1 MISFTVLLLLLFL
14 LSTYVIC
21 RSTTSER
28 SIFPQVEDSNMRQI
42 SESHG
47 VLTLVAGNGICCGIG
62 NGDYNGDEIMAA
74 TASLRYPHSVKIN
87 SPGDIFISDTV
98 NNRIRKIAAS
108 TGIITTVAGTGERGY
123 NGDGILAT
131 TAMLN
136 WPKSV
141 AFDTFG
147 NIFIADTHNHRI
159 RKIAAET
166 AIITTVAGKG
176 IKGFNMDGIPAIDA
190 WLYYPSDVAM
200 DASGDILIAD
210 SYNDRIRTVSNID
223 GIINT
228 FFEAGP
234 HLHTDEITATTTNF
248 SSPNGLAID
257 TSENVYITT
266 DSGYIF
272 KATASTGLITI
283 IAGTSSEVK
292 LFNGDGIAATNA
304 ALGWPQQIAVDTSG
318 NIFFSDAAFNRIRK
332 IAASTGIITTVAGS
346 GALVPNISYVQGSN
360 ATSAQLHWPSGVA
373 IDKSGSLYICD
384 FWSRVMKVTFTVVM
398 PTKPITRIPTSAFG
412 STGSRHIV
420 EAASAA
426 PVKPPSP
433 SYTALAA

>member
-1 MISFTVLLLLLFL
+1 MISSNVLMLLLLL
-14 LSTYVIC
+14 LSTLILC
-21 RSTTSER
+21 RSTRSER
-28 SIFPQVEDSNMRQI
+28 SILPQVENSNIHQI
-42 SESHG
+42 SASHG
-47 VLTLVAGNGICCGIG
+47 ILTAVAGNGICCGIG
-62 NGDYNGDEIMAA
+62 NGDYNGDEITAT
-74 TASLRYPHSVKIN
+74 TASLRYPHSVRIN

-98 NNRIRKIAAS
+98 NNRIRKIATS

-159 RKIAAET
+159 RKIAAAT
-166 AIITTVAGKG
+166 AIITTVAGTG
-176 IKGFNMDGIPAIDA
+176 IKGFNMDGIPAINA

-210 SYNDRIRTVSNID
+210 TYNDRIRKVSNID

-234 HLHTDEITATTTNF
+234 QLATDEVTATTTNF
-248 SSPNGLAID
+248 SSPNGLAVD
-257 TSENVYITT
+257 ASGNVYITT
-266 DSGYIF
+266 ESAFIF
-272 KATASTGLITI
+272 KATASTGVITI
-283 IAGTSSEVK
+283 IAGKSSEVK

-304 ALGWPQQIAVDTSG
+304 AVGWPQQIAVDTSG

-332 IAASTGIITTVAGS
+332 ITASTGIITTVAGS
-346 GALVPNISYVQGSN
+346 GALVPNISYVEGSN

-384 FWSRVMKVTFTVVM
+384 FWSRVMKVTFTDVM
-398 PTKPITRIPTSAFG
+398 PTTPITRVPTSAFG

-420 EAASAA
+420 ATASAA
-426 PVKPPSP
+426 PVMPPSS